1 MNYDISHVEN
11 FFEESSA
18 LYEYYLERVF
28 ESESVNDLSV
38 HLTGMLMLLSVYYLT
53 LNNVNLISL

>member
-1 MNYDISHVEN
+1 MNYDIGHVET

-28 ESESVNDLSV
+28 ESESVNDLISAS
-38 HLTGMLMLLSVYYLT
+38 HWYADAFIGLLSH
-53 LNNVNLISL
+53 SQQR